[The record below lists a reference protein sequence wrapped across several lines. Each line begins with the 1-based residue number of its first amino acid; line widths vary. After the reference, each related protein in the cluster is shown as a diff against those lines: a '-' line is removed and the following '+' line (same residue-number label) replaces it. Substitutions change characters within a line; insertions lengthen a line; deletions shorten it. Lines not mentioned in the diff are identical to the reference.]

1 MTDAE
6 HAPTQLDKRVSWAE
20 LFFDLVF
27 VFAVTEVSSLLEQ
40 DRSWSGALRAL
51 IVFVPIY
58 WAWVGV
64 TIQAN
69 VRDISGPLQR
79 MTVFAVALC
88 GLFMALAVPEAYGGR
103 AMLLACAYLAARWLL
118 GVFLYGRSY
127 GEVNPVTVSMAITG
141 PLLVVGAIV
150 HGSAREAVWASAA
163 LIDLSTPAVL
173 ARRLRRMHFDAPHLA
188 ERFGSFVLIALGESV
203 VAIGVSAQS
212 RGSLPVSVAFA
223 VSIAFVVSCGLW
235 WVYFNFAADAVRH
248 ALATAEVQLDIT
260 RRVLSYGH
268 LSFIAAIIAVSVGL
282 REAVAH
288 PGRALS
294 GSGVG
299 LLFGGS
305 AIYLA
310 TFGYTRWMMF
320 RLVSVTRLTAAVA
333 VAVLIVA
340 ALHLPAVGSLAVLA
354 VVLIALNTVEHLR
367 VAQIGWRAL
376 LTRRAAS
383 AVATAD
389 D

>member
-1 MTDAE
+1 VTDAADATQG
-6 HAPTQLDKRVSWAE
+6 HAAAPLEKRVSWAE

-40 DRSWSGALRAL
+40 DRSWAGALRAL

-58 WAWVGV
+58 WSWVGI

-69 VRDISGPLQR
+69 MRDIDGPLQR
-79 MTVFAVALC
+79 MTVFGVALC
-88 GLFMALAVPEAYGGR
+88 GLFMALAVPQAYGSR
-103 AMLLACAYLAARWLL
+103 ALLLACSYLAARWLL
-118 GVFLYGRSY
+118 GIVLYRRSY
-127 GEVNPVTVSMAITG
+127 GDVNPVTVSMAVTG
-141 PLLVVGAIV
+141 PLLVVGALV
-150 HGSAREAVWASAA
+150 HGSARESVWAAAA

-173 ARRLRRMHFDAPHLA
+173 ARRLRTMHFDAPHLA

-203 VAIGVSAQS
+203 VAIGASAQS
-212 RGSLPVSVAFA
+212 GGSLPVGVGFA
-223 VSIAFVVSCGLW
+223 VAIAFVVSCGLW

-248 ALATAEVQLDIT
+248 ALATAQVQLDIT

-282 REAVAH
+282 REAVVH

-294 GSGVG
+294 GSGVA
-299 LLFGGS
+299 LLFGGT
-305 AIYLA
+305 AMYLA

-320 RLVSVTRLTAAVA
+320 RLVSVTRLTAAAA

-340 ALHLPAVGSLAVLA
+340 GIHLPALGSLVVLA
-354 VVLIALNTVEHLR
+354 VVLIVLNTVEHVR

-376 LTRRAAS
+376 LTRRA
-383 AVATAD
+383 D
-389 D
+389 